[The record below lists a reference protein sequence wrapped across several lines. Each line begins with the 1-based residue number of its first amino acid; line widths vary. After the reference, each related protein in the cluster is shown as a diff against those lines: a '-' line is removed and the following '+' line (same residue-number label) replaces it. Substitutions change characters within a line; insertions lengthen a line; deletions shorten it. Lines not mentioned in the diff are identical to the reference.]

1 MKHGR
6 WFLPQSPDVLGQLK
20 EQTAPTVDGMA
31 ALVAWSQGDTD
42 AALRLRDLEHRADEL
57 KRTLRA
63 ALSEAFTTPLEPED
77 IFELSRGLDTV
88 LNGAKNTAR
97 EAELMQTAPDA
108 SIAEMAAQ
116 LLAGIQALAHSLQGA
131 RTRRTVLR
139 PTASADVAA
148 RSPEPS
154 RTPRIDRRC
163 RHWSPSTTS
172 GRLPPNASSTA
183 GWHGRV
189 MTCAKVAERVWY
201 SVLKES

>member
-20 EQTAPTVDGMA
+20 EQTAVTVDGMA

-116 LLAGIQALAHSLQGA
+116 LLEGTQALATAFKALGRGDRSA
-131 RTRRTVLR
+131 A
-139 PTASADVAA
+139 TASADVAA
-148 RSPEPS
+148 RTQS
-154 RTPRIDRRC
+154 RLEHSYRQAMSALVTVDDLREIAAKRELYRRLA
-163 RHWSPSTTS
+163 RT
-172 GRLPPNASSTA
+172 GDDLRQ
-183 GWHGRV
+183 
-189 MTCAKVAERVWY
+189 VAERVWY